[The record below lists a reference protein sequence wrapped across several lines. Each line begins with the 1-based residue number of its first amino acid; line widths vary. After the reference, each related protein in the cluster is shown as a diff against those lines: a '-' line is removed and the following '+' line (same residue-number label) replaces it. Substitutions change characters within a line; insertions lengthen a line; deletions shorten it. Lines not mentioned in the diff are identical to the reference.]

1 MFSAGGGGD
10 GSSKPQTEEE
20 IKQALR
26 EREHALRLQ
35 LKAFV
40 SSTEFNGRSTTDF
53 YGFGKVRAGLVTP
66 SHHHKSLPHPPPS
79 TSPTP
84 LLPSLY
90 VHESGPLACTR
101 GTPRTCVTRSVRVG
115 DPPPIPDTQHPRA
128 CVTASSG

>member
-1 MFSAGGGGD
+1 MFSTGGGGD

-53 YGFGKVRAGLVTP
+53 YGFGKVRAGLVKP
-66 SHHHKSLPHPPPS
+66 SHHHKST
-79 TSPTP
+79 TSPY
-84 LLPSLY
+84 PSSSSMY
-90 VHESGPLACTR
+90 M
-101 GTPRTCVTRSVRVG
+101 RVG
-115 DPPPIPDTQHPRA
+115 HSHAQGERPGLALHDQ
-128 CVTASSG
+128 